1 MLFLGLGIMTG
12 SVWAYRALGWGGYW
26 AWDPIENIALVPW
39 LLLCAYSHINKNKL
53 AKQNGVTPQQVRED
67 MAQAIRQAYENPK
80 DEQTKWFQKQVPCK
94 GQIPTPEEMM
104 DFVSQYCSEN
114 ENQTFF
120 VS

>member
-1 MLFLGLGIMTG
+1 MKIDYQ
-12 SVWAYRALGWGGYW
+12 AIY
-26 AWDPIENIALVPW
+26 E
-39 LLLCAYSHINKNKL
+39 KL

-104 DFVSQYCSEN
+104 DFVSQCCSED

>member
-1 MLFLGLGIMTG
+1 MK
-12 SVWAYRALGWGGYW
+12 
-26 AWDPIENIALVPW
+26 IENLIVYFSDVRVYNRNQKMLDKREEKSMKIDYQAI
-39 LLLCAYSHINKNKL
+39 YEKL

-104 DFVSQYCSEN
+104 DFVSQCCSEN

>member
-1 MLFLGLGIMTG
+1 MK
-12 SVWAYRALGWGGYW
+12 
-26 AWDPIENIALVPW
+26 IENLIVYFSDVRVYNRNQKMLDKREEKSMKIDYQAI
-39 LLLCAYSHINKNKL
+39 YEKL

-80 DEQTKWFQKQVPCK
+80 DEETKWFQKQVPCK

-104 DFVSQYCSEN
+104 DFVSQCCSEN

>member
-1 MLFLGLGIMTG
+1 MLDKREEKSMKIDYQ
-12 SVWAYRALGWGGYW
+12 AIY
-26 AWDPIENIALVPW
+26 E
-39 LLLCAYSHINKNKL
+39 KL

-104 DFVSQYCSEN
+104 DFVSQCCSEN

>member
-1 MLFLGLGIMTG
+1 
-12 SVWAYRALGWGGYW
+12 
-26 AWDPIENIALVPW
+26 
-39 LLLCAYSHINKNKL
+39 
-53 AKQNGVTPQQVRED
+53 

-104 DFVSQYCSEN
+104 DFVSQCCSEN